1 MTYSRPMQPIDA
13 FAQLGRIKPYETSL
27 GDVFQRVVDL
37 TEVSIPKV
45 TQVSVTVVQGLDA
58 HTPACTGGLALA
70 LDESQYELGQGPC
83 LHAASSAGIEFVSD
97 MTTESRWP
105 DWTARALRAGARTSL
120 SIGLPAHAG
129 VSGALNLYATGTDAF
144 DDDAIAVA

>member
-13 FAQLGRIKPYETSL
+13 FAQLWRIKPYETSL

-70 LDESQYELGQGPC
+70 LDESQYERGQGPAC
-83 LHAASSAGIEFVSD
+83 TPTPRPASSS
-97 MTTESRWP
+97 S
-105 DWTARALRAGARTSL
+105 
-120 SIGLPAHAG
+120 
-129 VSGALNLYATGTDAF
+129 AT
-144 DDDAIAVA
+144 